1 VKNYS
6 IIIPIY
12 NERTSIPSLL
22 DKLYPYAKNNQEIII
37 IDDGS
42 TDGTNVILNKCDFI
56 ISIKNDINTGKGSAI
71 RKGLQIASNDKIIL
85 FDGDMEL
92 DPDTINLFMILNNKI
107 RNVSGIRYDRFH
119 PYRSVWDFGN
129 YFFSHLFNT
138 KHETKI
144 YDVLCCA
151 KAFYKSDIDI
161 SRLKSNRFDID
172 IELLTALIKNNSI
185 IYTILLPYQR
195 RKKIYGKKINLW
207 DGWDI
212 IKRIYSQ

>member
-1 VKNYS
+1 MNYS
-6 IIIPIY
+6 IIIPVY
-12 NERTSIPSLL
+12 NEILYIPILL
-22 DKLYPYAKNNQEIII
+22 DRLRPYAKSNQEIII

-56 ISIKNDINTGKGSAI
+56 ISVKNDSNTGKGSAI

-92 DPDTINLFMILNNKI
+92 NPDTINLFMILNKKI
-107 RNVSGIRYDRFH
+107 RNVSGSRYDRFY
-119 PYRSVWDFGN
+119 PYRSLWDFGN
-129 YFFSHLFNT
+129 YFFSHLFNM

-172 IELLTALIKNNSI
+172 IELLTALKKNSSN

-195 RKKIYGKKINLW
+195 RKKTYGKKIILW

-212 IKRIYSQ
+212 IKRIYS